1 MNNSFYI
8 KTNRVFTPIRKY
20 GWIFT
25 LMVAIGGLWYPKLGL
40 LVLPVMLTLTILSF
54 FKGRY
59 WCGNFCPHG
68 SLFDSLLGPLS
79 RNRRIPK
86 FFKSKVFGALFFAF
100 FIFNIIRKII
110 KVSALFGTMLF
121 WDKLGFIF
129 VASYLMVTVIG
140 GTLSILITQRTWCNF
155 CPMGIMQKLSYKLGK
170 LIRANKKT
178 DRKITVAS
186 KDMCHIC
193 GKCSRV
199 CPMQLTPYLEFSE
212 QNQFDNETCLR
223 CSTCVVNC
231 PAGILSLNTAKK
243 AEALIEETD
252 MEGYGNRQKIS
263 AEIIDVSEL
272 NHGVRQYTF
281 RFRTPKVID
290 YKAGQFILVKIRDNP
305 KMYRAYSISSYN
317 EDGTKLS
324 ITVKKD
330 PKGYG
335 TEIIFDQ
342 FKTGDRVELEGPMGA
357 ELIVGKEEENLVF
370 VAGGIGITPFLPMV
384 REILSD
390 DNQNRKVTLIYGVNK
405 ENEFLYHDEFIDLEK
420 QNDQFEYKQVVAFD
434 DNWKGKK
441 GFVTDVLKEMNLEGH
456 KVYLCGPKPMI
467 QPTVKQLL
475 KQGLKDEDIKYESA

>member
-1 MNNSFYI
+1 MNSFYI

-25 LMVAIGGLWYPKLGL
+25 LLVAIGGLWYPKLGL
-40 LVLPVMLTLTILSF
+40 LVLPVMLTLTFLSF

-68 SLFDSLLGPLS
+68 SLFDSLLGPIS
-79 RNRRIPK
+79 RNKKIPK
-86 FFKSKVFGALFFAF
+86 FFKSKIFGTIFFAF

-110 KVSALFGTMLF
+110 MVSALYGTMLF

-129 VASYLMVTVIG
+129 VASYLMVTIVG

-155 CPMGIMQKLSYKLGK
+155 CPMGIMQRLSYKLGK
-170 LIRANKKT
+170 LLRINKRT
-178 DRKITVAS
+178 DQKITVAS
-186 KDMCHIC
+186 KDMCHTC

-199 CPMQLTPYLEFSE
+199 CPMQLTPYLEFTGK
-212 QNQFDNETCLR
+212 NQFDNEKCLR

-243 AEALIEETD
+243 AETVFEETNL
-252 MEGYGNRQKIS
+252 EGYENRQKIK
-263 AEIIDVSEL
+263 AKIIEVQDL
-272 NHGVRQYTF
+272 NNGVRQFTF
-281 RFRTPKVID
+281 QFIEPKIVE
-290 YKAGQFILVKIRDNP
+290 YKAGQFILVKIQENP
-305 KMYRAYSISSYN
+305 KMFRAYSISSFN

-335 TEIIFDQ
+335 TELIFNQ
-342 FKTGDRVELEGPMGA
+342 FKLDDVVDLEGPMGA
-357 ELIVGKEEENLVF
+357 ELVVDKSEEKLVF
-370 VAGGIGITPFLPMV
+370 VAGGIGITPFLPMIEDV
-384 REILSD
+384 LND

-405 ENEFLYHDEFIDLEK
+405 GDEFLYHEELKDLDL
-420 QNDQFEYKQVVAFD
+420 QSDQLEYKQVVAFD

-441 GFVTDVLKEMNLEGH
+441 GFVTDVLKEMNLDGH

-467 QPTVKQLL
+467 QPTVKQLV
-475 KQGLKDEDIKYESA
+475 KQGVKDEDIKYESA